1 MTELQKQLA
10 DLARFVSAAQAKLEQ
25 GELPE
30 MCDARLIRG
39 SASFAEQ
46 MIWRAHLDLIRSV
59 PERTA
64 EEDKAA
70 QRYLDKGAA

>member
-30 MCDARLIRG
+30 MCDARLIHG
-39 SASFAEQ
+39 SASYAEQ
-46 MIWRAHLDLIRSV
+46 MIWRAHLNLIRSV
-59 PERTA
+59 PERTP

-70 QRYLDKGAA
+70 QRVIEGAA